1 MKTSALRNG
10 VFPTEDFELLT
21 ENVRQI
27 LASGHFPTTD
37 EDKWNDFLDV
47 TCGGDRFLGSIAYP
61 TIDIE
66 LEAFTGDGNEPYM
79 ANDKDNEISLSY
91 CVCTKGKMHTGYV
104 EWLFDDYL
112 SAEVKV
118 DFTDPNWKSL
128 LEADMLDKL
137 DKYVEA
143 NGYSYTELNF

>member
-1 MKTSALRNG
+1 MATKYFGCLTEDVRKVLMSG
-10 VFPTEDFELLT
+10 VFPAEDE
-21 ENVRQI
+21 E
-27 LASGHFPTTD
+27 
-37 EDKWNDFLDV
+37 KWNKFLKD
-47 TCGGDRFLGSIAYP
+47 TDNGDRFLASIVFP

-79 ANDKDNEISLSY
+79 ANDKDNEIMLSY
-91 CVCTKGKMHTGYV
+91 CVCTKGKMHTGHV

-118 DFTDPNWKSL
+118 DFTDPDWDAL
-128 LEADMLDKL
+128 LEADMLEKL
-137 DKYVEA
+137 DRYVKA